1 MRGQPYSQAKRLP
14 PPSIVDG
21 SASPAVAGPTRTTS
35 EVRRIGH
42 CNVRLGHIGPAPEV
56 DPSEG
61 SGVTPGGADHSGCE
75 LTLGNAS
82 VGRSVVEEEGCGTVF
97 EFSFC

>member
-56 DPSEG
+56 DSSEG
-61 SGVTPGGADHSGCE
+61 SGVAPCRTGDGGCE
-75 LTLGNAS
+75 LSLGNAS
-82 VGRSVVEEEGCGTVF
+82 VGRSVVDAEGCEVF
-97 EFSFC
+97 LFSFC